1 MDNKNIDNFD
11 KNGILFL
18 VSALWGKITKKID
31 ENIYSFTESKTRE
44 NITSSDPIKIILGKI
59 MKWFSDLSAGAASSL
74 LGQNLTENKALI
86 SDTNGKVAASDVDAS
101 KVEFLSGVTSDIQEQ
116 INSLNS
122 TLEGMGGGSE
132 TNLPNGAF
140 VYVLKTSSISFV
152 NASGN
157 TNARTVYGAL
167 DYFKNEISKHEA
179 GCINFVYPAV
189 GYNLPIIFS
198 KLGTQGAVGMIMDY
212 TNSKPPVFFNF
223 YDNQYR
229 ICDPQSVN

>member
-86 SDTNGKVAASDVDAS
+86 SDASGKVAASDLDAS

-122 TLEGMGGGSE
+122 TLEGIGAGNGYSGELAFIYTQNEYANANDLPVNSLAYTFESASNIPSVANGSHIL
-132 TNLPNGAF
+132 TIGNKNLRIQICF
-140 VYVLKTSSISFV
+140 SR
-152 NASGN
+152 SGN
-157 TNARTVYGAL
+157 FIYVR
-167 DYFKNEISKHEA
+167 D
-179 GCINFVYPAV
+179 
-189 GYNLPIIFS
+189 NLNGSWRAWKKI
-198 KLGTQGAVGMIMDY
+198 T
-212 TNSKPPVFFNF
+212 TT
-223 YDNQYR
+223 
-229 ICDPQSVN
+229 

>member
-1 MDNKNIDNFD
+1 MITMDNKNIDNFD

-122 TLEGMGGGSE
+122 TLENIGGDSESTRFLEKENLLNAEFAYTGMCCLLI
-132 TNLPNGAF
+132 TCNG
-140 VYVLKTSSISFV
+140 
-152 NASGN
+152 ASGN
-157 TNARTVYGAL
+157 LYAVFLVQGYGATSVRNHVTKIHGGTAL
-167 DYFKNEISKHEA
+167 SCVAMDDKA
-179 GCINFVYPAV
+179 GVKITSGASWNCSVLALY
-189 GYNLPIIFS
+189 GKLPTI
-198 KLGTQGAVGMIMDY
+198 K
-212 TNSKPPVFFNF
+212 
-223 YDNQYR
+223 
-229 ICDPQSVN
+229 SV